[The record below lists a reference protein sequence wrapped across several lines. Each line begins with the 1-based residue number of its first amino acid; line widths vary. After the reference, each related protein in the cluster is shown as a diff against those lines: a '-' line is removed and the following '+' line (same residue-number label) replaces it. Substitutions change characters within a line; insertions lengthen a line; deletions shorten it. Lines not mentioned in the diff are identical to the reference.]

1 MTTDGMT
8 AIYTDSSLEALGFV
22 DIKEPSAPSALGTFS
37 LPGEPTSVAVKGDY
51 ALACVNTSPDYVSP
65 SGVLVVV
72 DISDPANPSEVRQID
87 LGGQPDS
94 IAISP
99 DGRFAVIAI
108 ENERD
113 EDLGD
118 GELPQEPPG
127 FVVIIDIEDMD
138 PVNWLDPFVVQMT
151 GLNVYEP
158 SDPEPEFVSI
168 NSDNIALVSLQENN
182 GFALIDL
189 EAQEVTDS
197 FTSGT
202 VSLDFIDT
210 KEDNMI
216 TQVESVADLP
226 READGVVWI
235 GSDFFASANEGGEIE
250 LCRVVRHA
258 SY

>member
-1 MTTDGMT
+1 MT

-51 ALACVNTSPDYVSP
+51 ALTCVNTSPDFVNP

-72 DISDPANPSEVRQID
+72 DISDPTNPSEVRQID
-87 LGGQPDS
+87 LGGQPDA

-118 GELPQEPPG
+118 GELPQEPAG
-127 FVVIIDIEDMD
+127 FVVIIDVEDMD
-138 PVNWLDPFVVQMT
+138 PANWPDPFVVQMT
-151 GLNVYEP
+151 GLDVYEP

-168 NSDNIALVSLQENN
+168 NSDNVALISLQENN
-182 GFALIDL
+182 GFALIDI
-189 EAQEVTDS
+189 ESQEVTDS

-202 VSLDFIDT
+202 VTLDYIDT
-210 KEDNMI
+210 QEDKI
-216 TQVESVADLP
+216 IKQVETVADLP

-235 GSDFFASANEGGEIE
+235 GSDFFASANEGGEMK
-250 LCRVVRHA
+250 LCRVRRHA
-258 SY
+258 TD